1 MEQAKVSFEE
11 RLDEALTHRELPRH
25 MTTDEIRIAGPA
37 ALGGVPASALV
48 RSRHRLAT
56 VGQWN
61 ERQLMGRR
69 WPIGCAALEITQRCN
84 LDCAACYLSENSEAV
99 HDLPLTE
106 IFRRIDMIYEH
117 YGLDTDVQVTG
128 GDPTLRQRGEL
139 MEIVR
144 RIRARG
150 MRPTLFTNG
159 IRATRDLLQALA
171 EAGLVDVAFHVDMT
185 QGRRGFASE
194 AALNSLRQDYIERAR
209 GLRLSV
215 FFNTTVFSG
224 NFNEVPEI
232 VRFFVRNADIVS
244 MASFQLQAGTG
255 RGVLGSRPLHI
266 TIDSVKQQINL
277 GAGAPLCF
285 DTIQIGHSRCNR
297 CAMALVTNNK
307 VYDMLDD
314 QKLVT
319 DIVELT
325 ADVRFDRQNR
335 AALVRTFVKSLLSS
349 PSILARGSAWVI
361 RKIWMAKADLI
372 AAHGEVNKLSFF
384 IHNFMDACALDK
396 SRVDACTFMAVTS
409 DGPIS
414 MCLHNAKRDAF
425 ILPPL
430 RIADPMG
437 EQLWDPL
444 SGRIEASDLC
454 RTAAAVHHSP
464 KTAKGRLKGLGHNR
478 RSKHA

>member
-1 MEQAKVSFEE
+1 
-11 RLDEALTHRELPRH
+11 
-25 MTTDEIRIAGPA
+25 
-37 ALGGVPASALV
+37 
-48 RSRHRLAT
+48 
-56 VGQWN
+56 
-61 ERQLMGRR
+61 
-69 WPIGCAALEITQRCN
+69 
-84 LDCAACYLSENSEAV
+84 
-99 HDLPLTE
+99 
-106 IFRRIDMIYEH
+106 
-117 YGLDTDVQVTG
+117 
-128 GDPTLRQRGEL
+128 
-139 MEIVR
+139 
-144 RIRARG
+144 
-150 MRPTLFTNG
+150 
-159 IRATRDLLQALA
+159 
-171 EAGLVDVAFHVDMT
+171 
-185 QGRRGFASE
+185 
-194 AALNSLRQDYIERAR
+194 
-209 GLRLSV
+209 
-215 FFNTTVFSG
+215 
-224 NFNEVPEI
+224 
-232 VRFFVRNADIVS
+232 
-244 MASFQLQAGTG
+244 
-255 RGVLGSRPLHI
+255 
-266 TIDSVKQQINL
+266 
-277 GAGAPLCF
+277 
-285 DTIQIGHSRCNR
+285 
-297 CAMALVTNNK
+297 
-307 VYDMLDD
+307 MLDD